1 MFRRFKKRREAKKI
15 VEYINKTADAMD
27 EVKSSAQEEHKQR
40 VADAA
45 EVRDGK
51 YVGWKYRVWRDSS
64 SKFIVQRYD
73 GYVLPDDAFGRGY
86 DGWITAIYDVPDA
99 LYKGNYR
106 SYLDIG
112 AKQFDSIEEAAKAAQ
127 EYAARRKRQWEA
139 QQLIG
144 PVQDLGRLP

>member
-1 MFRRFKKRREAKKI
+1 MFRRFKKRREAEKI

-40 VADAA
+40 LADAA

-51 YVGWKYRVWRDSS
+51 YVGWKYRVWRDGS

-73 GYVLPDDAFGRGY
+73 GYVLPDDPLSRGH
-86 DGWITAIYDVPDA
+86 DGWITAIYNPPPEGA
-99 LYKGNYR
+99 NWNYR
-106 SYLDIG
+106 SYINTG
-112 AKQFDSIEEAAKAAQ
+112 AKQFNSIEEAAKAAQ
-127 EYAARRKRQWEA
+127 EYAAKRKRQWEA

-144 PVQDLGRLP
+144 PVKELGRLP